1 MAILGQVAPF
11 APDYQP
17 TLDEQLS
24 VLGQAPAAPPPAAP
38 PPAPA
43 GREPYSLD
51 WLTFGGA
58 SALGR
63 ALNYEG
69 ALAGQ
74 AQRGY
79 DIARGNAP
87 APAPMQPASAP
98 AAPTAQGT
106 GLGVLPL
113 SALPQSPTGIGAQYA
128 APATAA
134 APTAAPQT
142 EAAPTPAAAPQAAP
156 RGAQAPRAAG
166 PAKLSEIGQ
175 IQEGVAGARLATA
188 SEALDTAIG
197 RLGTMEAA
205 TEEAQ
210 RAESAAAAERAD
222 LAGQEATLARQREEE
237 AATEREQRRQ
247 AAEETTAKLEAAQ
260 TELDGTK
267 IDIDKAYGGAA
278 GRIFAGL
285 AVALGSFG
293 ASMSGGPNYALQI
306 VDQRINR
313 ELDAQRT
320 ELDKKKGKVSELGR
334 LLQQNE
340 NLLGDATTA
349 RKLARAQTYTALAAD
364 IEARSKGA
372 ALGPQQQQALATLRA
387 NAANEMA
394 GLQESVTTAAAQK
407 ALVGAQERQAQ
418 RQAAA
423 AAAAANRARIQKLED
438 TLFLEEGKA
447 LIAARTPSPEAAAKL
462 TGRATAMA
470 KDFDEKGLATGPA
483 LFQNIMRK
491 IGVDPITGAVDPN
504 AKVPGYTFG
513 RATPGATLVDSDARE
528 LQRLKGEAVEG
539 IAKASGGVVTGG
551 DREGAMARLNGAGT
565 LAELQSAVKDFYGNF
580 AAKTKLF
587 ASADPQAFDVLASAN
602 PQLAALT
609 KFGATSQAA
618 AAAGLRP
625 VGK

>member
-38 PPAPA
+38 PPAPE
-43 GREPYSLD
+43 GRTGLD
-51 WLTFGGA
+51 YLTFGGA
-58 SALGR
+58 SALSNLGGKIGSV
-63 ALNYEG
+63 LMG
-69 ALAGQ
+69 GSPSAG
-74 AQRGY
+74 
-79 DIARGNAP
+79 
-87 APAPMQPASAP
+87 
-98 AAPTAQGT
+98 AAPTPAAAPSSV

-113 SALPQSPTGIGAQYA
+113 SALPQSPTGIGTQYA
-128 APATAA
+128 APAPAA

-142 EAAPTPAAAPQAAP
+142 EAAATPAAAPQAAP

-222 LAGQEATLARQREEE
+222 LAGKEATLARQREEE

-293 ASMSGGPNYALQI
+293 ASMSGGPNYALNI

-313 ELDAQRT
+313 ELDAQKT
-320 ELDKKKGKVSELGR
+320 ELDKKKGKVTELGR

-349 RKLARAQTYTALAAD
+349 RKLARAQTYTALAND
-364 IEARSKGA
+364 MEARYKGA

-387 NAANEMA
+387 NAATEMA
-394 GLQESVTTAAAQK
+394 GLQQAVTEAGAAK
-407 ALVGAQERQAQ
+407 ALVGAQERQAR

-423 AAAAANRARIQKLED
+423 SEASRQRARQEKLED
-438 TLFLEEGKA
+438 ALSLEAGKA
-447 LIAARTPSPEAAAKL
+447 AIAAQTPNPEAAAKL
-462 TGRATAMA
+462 AGRATSMA

-483 LFQNIMRK
+483 LFQSIMTK
-491 IGVDPITGAVDPN
+491 IGVDPITGAINPD

-513 RATPGATLVDSDARE
+513 RQLPGAAMVDKDVRE
-528 LQRLKGEAVEG
+528 LNRLKSEAVEG
-539 IAKASGGVVTGG
+539 IAKASGGVVTGS
-551 DREGAMARLNGAGT
+551 DREGALARLNGAGT
-565 LAELQSAVKDFYGNF
+565 LAELQSAVRDFYGNF
-580 AAKTKLF
+580 ASKTRLL
-587 ASADPQAFDVLASAN
+587 ASADPQAFNVLASAN
-602 PQLAALT
+602 PQLAAVS
-609 KFGATSQAA
+609 KFGQAQA
-618 AAAGLRP
+618 GQRAAGFAP
-625 VGK
+625 VQGAK

>member
-11 APDYQP
+11 SPDYQP
-17 TLDEQLS
+17 TLEEQLS
-24 VLGQAPAAPPPAAP
+24 VLGQAPAPAPAPAPAAP
-38 PPAPA
+38 E
-43 GREPYSLD
+43 GRTGLD
-51 WLTFGGA
+51 YLTSGLA
-58 SALGR
+58 STLGR
-63 ALNYEG
+63 GMEYPG

-79 DIARGNAP
+79 DIAHGNAP
-87 APAPMQPASAP
+87 APVAAPAAAAAP
-98 AAPTAQGT
+98 AAPAAQGT

-113 SALPQSPTGIGAQYA
+113 SSLPQSPTGIGAQYA
-128 APATAA
+128 LPAAAA
-134 APTAAPQT
+134 APSTAPTT
-142 EAAPTPAAAPQAAP
+142 EAAPTAAAAPQAAP
-156 RGAQAPRAAG
+156 KGAQAPRAAG
-166 PAKLSEIGQ
+166 PARLSEIGQ
-175 IQEGVAGARLATA
+175 IQEGVAGARLDTA
-188 SEALDTAIG
+188 REALDTAIG
-197 RLGTMEAA
+197 RAGTMEAS
-205 TEEAQ
+205 TVEAQ
-210 RAESAAAAERAD
+210 QAESAAAAERAD
-222 LAGQEATLARQREEE
+222 LAGQEANLARQREEE
-237 AATEREQRRQ
+237 ATTEREARRQ
-247 AAEETTAKLEAAQ
+247 AAEQTTAKLEAAQ

-320 ELDKKKGKVSELGR
+320 ELDKKKGKVTELGR
-334 LLQQNE
+334 LLAQNE
-340 NLLGDATTA
+340 NLLGDATAA

-394 GLQESVTTAAAQK
+394 ALQESVTTAGAQK
-407 ALVGAQERQAQ
+407 DLVAAQERQAQ
-418 RQAAA
+418 RAAA
-423 AAAAANRARIQKLED
+423 ALEVSRQRKRRESIED
-438 TLFLEEGKA
+438 QLTIESGKKQINA
-447 LIAARTPSPEAAAKL
+447 MFPDPETAAKI

-470 KDFDEKGLATGPA
+470 KDFDEKGLATGPG

-528 LQRLKGEAVEG
+528 LARLNGEVVELV
-539 IAKASGGVVTGG
+539 AKASGGVVTGG
-551 DREGAMARLNGAGT
+551 DREGALNRLRGAGT
-565 LAELQSAVKDFYGNF
+565 LAELQSAIKDFYGSY
-580 AAKTKLF
+580 AAKTQLF
-587 ASADPQAFDVLASAN
+587 ASADKEAFDVLANAN
-602 PQLAALT
+602 PQLRALM
-609 KFGATSQAA
+609 KFGATGQAA
-618 AAAGLRP
+618 AATGLRP

>member
-11 APDYQP
+11 SPDYEP
-17 TLDEQLS
+17 TLEEQLS
-24 VLGQAPAAPPPAAP
+24 VLGQAPAPAPAPAPAAP
-38 PPAPA
+38 E
-43 GREPYSLD
+43 GRTGLD
-51 WLTFGGA
+51 WATFGLA

-63 ALNYEG
+63 AMNYEG

-79 DIARGNAP
+79 DIAHGNAP
-87 APAPMQPASAP
+87 APVAAPTAAAAP
-98 AAPTAQGT
+98 AAPATQGT

-113 SALPQSPTGIGAQYA
+113 SSLPQSPTGIGAQYA
-128 APATAA
+128 LPAAAPAPSA
-134 APTAAPQT
+134 APTAA
-142 EAAPTPAAAPQAAP
+142 AAPTTAAAPQAAP
-156 RGAQAPRAAG
+156 KGAQGQRAAG

-175 IQEGVAGARLATA
+175 IQEGVAGARLSTA
-188 SEALDTAIG
+188 QQAMSTAETRIG
-197 RLGTMEAA
+197 ETEAA
-205 TEEAQ
+205 TMGGQEAE
-210 RAESAAAAERAD
+210 RAAAAERAK
-222 LAGQEATLARQREEE
+222 LAGDEATQARQREEE
-237 AATEREQRRQ
+237 ASLEREARRQ
-247 AAEETTAKLEAAQ
+247 AAEQTAAKLEAAQ

-293 ASMSGGPNYALQI
+293 ASMSGGPNYALNI

-313 ELDAQRT
+313 ELDAQKT
-320 ELDKKKGKVSELGR
+320 EIDKKKGKVTELGR

-340 NLLGDATTA
+340 NLLGDATAA

-423 AAAAANRARIQKLED
+423 AAAASNRARLQKLED

-504 AKVPGYTFG
+504 ATVPGYTFG
-513 RATPGATLVDSDARE
+513 RATPGATLASSDARE

-551 DREGAMARLNGAGT
+551 DREGAMARLNGAGS
-565 LAELQSAVKDFYGNF
+565 LQELQSAVKDFYGNF

-587 ASADPQAFDVLASAN
+587 ASADREAFDVLASAN

>member
-11 APDYQP
+11 SPDYEP
-17 TLDEQLS
+17 TLEEQLS
-24 VLGQAPAAPPPAAP
+24 VLGQAPPAPAPAPAPAAP
-38 PPAPA
+38 E
-43 GREPYSLD
+43 GRTGLD
-51 WLTFGGA
+51 YATFGLA

-63 ALNYEG
+63 AMNYEG

-79 DIARGNAP
+79 DIAHGNAP
-87 APAPMQPASAP
+87 APVAAP
-98 AAPTAQGT
+98 AAAPVAPAAQGT

-113 SALPQSPTGIGAQYA
+113 SSLPQSPTGIGAQYGL
-128 APATAA
+128 
-134 APTAAPQT
+134 
-142 EAAPTPAAAPQAAP
+142 PAAAPAPSAAPTTTAAPTTAATPQAAP
-156 RGAQAPRAAG
+156 KGAQGQRAAG

-175 IQEGVAGARLATA
+175 IQEGVAGARLDTA
-188 SEALDTAIG
+188 REALDTAIG
-197 RLGTMEAA
+197 RAGTMEASTIEA
-205 TEEAQ
+205 QKAESVAAAQ
-210 RAESAAAAERAD
+210 RAE
-222 LAGQEATLARQREEE
+222 LAGEEADLARQREEE
-237 AATEREQRRQ
+237 AATEREARRQ
-247 AAEETTAKLEAAQ
+247 AAEQAAAKLEAAQ

-293 ASMSGGPNYALQI
+293 ASMSGGPNYALNI

-313 ELDAQRT
+313 ELDAQKT
-320 ELDKKKGKVSELGR
+320 EIDKKKGKVSELGR

-340 NLLGDATTA
+340 NLLGDATAA

-394 GLQESVTTAAAQK
+394 GLQESVTTAAAEK
-407 ALVGAQERQAQ
+407 ALVGARERQSQ
-418 RQAAA
+418 RAAA
-423 AAAAANRARIQKLED
+423 ALE
-438 TLFLEEGKA
+438 
-447 LIAARTPSPEAAAKL
+447 AARQRKRRESIEDQLTIESGKKQINAMFPDPETAAKI

-470 KDFDEKGLATGPA
+470 KDFDEKGLATGPG

-528 LQRLKGEAVEG
+528 LARLNGEVVELV
-539 IAKASGGVVTGG
+539 AKASGGVVTGG
-551 DREGAMARLNGAGT
+551 DREGALNRLRGAGT
-565 LAELQSAVKDFYGNF
+565 LQELQSAIKDFYGNY